1 PPPSRLYSYGRAPS
15 SSEEVLNSAGNFNR
29 IPPVLAK
36 PKPPP
41 FNKGGFQQKC
51 ADDIRPCIFNFPLS
65 TFNLKRIPGYF
76 LHFINYFL
84 LKKV

>member
-1 PPPSRLYSYGRAPS
+1 MGVTPPPLRRYY
-15 SSEEVLNSAGNFNR
+15 NSAGNFNR

-51 ADDIRPCIFNFPLS
+51 ADDILRAIFKQ
-65 TFNLKRIPGYF
+65 TFLTVVLPALVYPAG
-76 LHFINYFL
+76 L
-84 LKKV
+84 